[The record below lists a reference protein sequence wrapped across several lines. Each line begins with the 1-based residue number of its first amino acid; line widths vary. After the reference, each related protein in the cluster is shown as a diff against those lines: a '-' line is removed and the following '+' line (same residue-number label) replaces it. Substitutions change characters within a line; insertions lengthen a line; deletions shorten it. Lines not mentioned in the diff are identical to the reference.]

1 MICNLTGTY
10 KLTEDFKGSTSNT
23 VSTLPKGSTF
33 IVSQVALVSKKVWIE
48 QLGDWVYWELPCEF
62 VEPLSNS

>member
-10 KLTEDFKGSTSNT
+10 KLIEDFKGSTSNS
-23 VSTLPKGSTF
+23 VFTLPKGSTF
-33 IVSQVALVSKKVWIE
+33 IVSQVDNVFSKVYSK

-62 VEPLSNS
+62 GDL